1 MSRRAWRERRR
12 RVGALHHEDL
22 LWSAAGA
29 SFAEAESQAAFSLA
43 NEVRLA
49 FRRRKRKPRDFDM
62 LRAVDIASSAMG
74 VDPNPRVRAEL
85 GVDTVMAD
93 SIRAAAEFTTPLAR
107 FRDEHAWN
115 DLGQPWEGRLP
126 RLEGVMTLN
135 PLGEALCDKLV
146 QAEWQQSPPQMWVS
160 SDCLRPPVEA
170 LVLAAQ
176 LLESAG
182 GDKPS
187 QVLGIGLGFDSGPLV
202 LSQRLTGCTVY
213 HAPIPFKSQGV
224 PSSGWLGVV
233 VNVPS
238 AGAHAFAAGVP
249 EWEEDHRADRVLGRA
264 RRAADQ
270 TGAKHLPQY
279 FAALERCGATGVP
292 LVVMADPSVHHTA
305 LRHLAKIAMPMS
317 VDGLDTSDRGVWV
330 GYETPPWTPSGIPA
344 PTGRVVTLWRLS

>member
-12 RVGALHHEDL
+12 RVGALHHEDQ
-22 LWSAAGA
+22 LWTAAGA
-29 SFAEAESQAAFSLA
+29 SFAEAESTAAFSLA
-43 NEVRLA
+43 NEVRRA
-49 FRRRKRKPRDFDM
+49 FRRRSRRPHDFDM
-62 LRAVDIASSAMG
+62 LRAVEMAASAAAIE
-74 VDPNPRVRAEL
+74 PNPQVRAEF

-93 SIRAAAEFTTPLAR
+93 SIRAAAKFTTPLAR
-107 FRDEHAWN
+107 FRDGHAWN
-115 DLGQPWEGRLP
+115 ELGQPWEGRLP

-135 PLGEALCDKLV
+135 PLGEALSDKLV

-182 GDKPS
+182 GERPS

-202 LSQRLTGCTVY
+202 LSQRLTGCTVH

-224 PSSGWLGVV
+224 SRSDWFGVV
-233 VNVPS
+233 VNLPS

-264 RRAADQ
+264 RRAAALKGSD
-270 TGAKHLPQY
+270 HLPQY
-279 FAALERCGATGVP
+279 FESLERCGAMGVP
-292 LVVMADPSVHHTA
+292 LVVMADPSLHHTA
-305 LRHLAKIAMPMS
+305 LWHLAKIATPMS